1 MHSEKAQKA
10 LALHAAGSA
19 CSQAVFTVF
28 AKDFGLDEGLAH
40 RLSGG
45 LGGGIGRTGQT
56 CGALSGGVLAL
67 SLAFGAA
74 SSADQDAKLKTYEVT
89 KRFLDKMTA
98 RFGSTQC
105 KVLLR
110 GADLWT
116 QSGRDKVKAEGLS
129 DTVCNP
135 LIAETVEYV
144 EKAIAGRG

>member
-1 MHSEKAQKA
+1 MYSDRAQRA
-10 LALHAAGSA
+10 IALHTAGSA

-56 CGALSGGVLAL
+56 CGALSGGILAL
-67 SLAFGAA
+67 SLAFGSAI
-74 SSADQDAKLKTYEVT
+74 SADQDAKLKTYEIT
-89 KRFLDKMTA
+89 KRFLDEMA
-98 RFGSTQC
+98 LRHGSTQC
-105 KVLLR
+105 KVLLD

-116 QSGRDKVKAEGLS
+116 QAGRDKVKAEGLS
-129 DTVCNP
+129 DKVCNR

-144 EKAIAGRG
+144 EKAIAGRI